1 MKKILL
7 TLAAL
12 LIGPLAALHGA
23 DSQKNL
29 EPTQVNMPA
38 AKPANPAPIGGIS
51 LAGTWRFQLDARNEG
66 KEARWFGRA
75 LADSIKLPGTTEEAR
90 KGEPNPKREVNHFTR
105 VYPFNGAAWYQR
117 DIDIPASWN
126 GKWITLE
133 LERTKT
139 TTVWLDDREVGSQ
152 NSLTAPHVYDLGNV
166 TPGRHVLTIRVSNK
180 EKPPCGYSHQVSDQT
195 QTDWNGIVGRI
206 ALMATEPVWFDD
218 VQIAPDVGQKRA
230 HVRVVF
236 GPGNVPV
243 EGDIRVSAK
252 SWNSATLHEPA
263 PARIPVKLGND
274 GGMEFTYDIGP
285 GMQTWDEFSPALYQL
300 TLDFTGQSGGKR
312 VADRRVLNF
321 GMREFKTRGTQFVVN
336 GRPTFLRG
344 KHDACVFPLTGY
356 APMNVE
362 EWVRVLRIAK
372 SYGINTYRCHTWCPP
387 DAAFAAADIVGIY
400 MQPELPNWGPIGP
413 PEKVDAKDVEVKSDS
428 QPIEERTKYLT
439 AEGHRILKQ
448 FGNHPSF
455 VMLALGNEN
464 NGSREVMGNMVADFR
479 AYDCGRRLFAQGS
492 NNHLNNP
499 TLAPGD
505 DFWTTVSTGG
515 KYKAGVFQ
523 PNSKAKKVRG
533 STPNHAVGHINNEPP
548 STRHDYSASI
558 ANIPIPVIGHE
569 IGQFQVFPDFKEIPK
584 FTGVVQARSF
594 EVFRERLEKAGMLS
608 QADDFVRASGALAVL
623 CYREDV
629 EAALRTPGFGG
640 FHLLDLQDFP
650 GQGTALVGI
659 LDSFMDSKGLIAP
672 EAWREF
678 CSETVPLLRF
688 DRYTWTTDQTFEA
701 EAQVANYGPRSF
713 TNCAMEWTLADAGG
727 SHLASGTLSPTEI
740 PVGKVS
746 SLGRIVIPLHNVP
759 APQKLMIEFK
769 LPGTEY
775 RNHYPIWVFPAKL
788 VPTAPS
794 GVSVVRRLDEQTR
807 AALAAGGR
815 VVFLPET
822 SALKQSLDGAFIT
835 DFWCYPMFKKYN
847 PPGTMG
853 ILLDPKHPV
862 FANFPTEYH
871 SDWQWW
877 RLTKNGRPIIL
888 DSLPRDL
895 RPLVQVIDN
904 FERNHR
910 LGLLWEVQIGSGK
923 LLVCSSDVLGQQS
936 QPEVRQFYQ
945 SLLNYAASPAF
956 QPKTII
962 TFEDLED
969 GLQGQR
975 RGKDSPSSRTSR

>member
-1 MKKILL
+1 MKNFIQIVHTFVRASVTMLHATVMPIVCILVCL
-7 TLAAL
+7 GAESAPASDPTPADS
-12 LIGPLAALHGA
+12 GMGA
-23 DSQKNL
+23 DSATS
-29 EPTQVNMPA
+29 ER
-38 AKPANPAPIGGIS
+38 S
-51 LAGTWRFQLDARNEG
+51 LAGTWRFQLDVRNEG
-66 KEARWFGRA
+66 KEGRWFGTT
-75 LADSIKLPGTTEEAR
+75 LADSIKLPGTTEEGR
-90 KGEPNPKREVNHFTR
+90 KGVPNPKREIRYFTR
-105 VYPFNGAAWYQR
+105 VYPFNGEAWYQR
-117 DIDIPASWN
+117 DIDIPVSWN
-126 GKWITLE
+126 GKRITLE

-152 NSLTAPHVYDLGNV
+152 NSLTAPHVYDLGTV

-180 EKPPCGYSHQVSDQT
+180 EKPPCGYSHQVSDHT
-195 QTDWNGIVGRI
+195 QTDWNGIIGRI
-206 ALMATEPVWFDD
+206 ALKATAPVWLDD
-218 VQIAPDVGQKRA
+218 VQIAPDLGQKQAR
-230 HVRVVF
+230 VRVVF

-243 EGDIRVSAK
+243 EGNIRVSAK
-252 SWNSATLHEPA
+252 SWNSATLHQPA
-263 PARIPVKLGND
+263 SAIIPVKLGND
-274 GGMEFTYDIGP
+274 GVMEFTYDFGP

-300 TLDFTGQSGGKR
+300 TLDFTGQAGGKR

-321 GMREFKTRGTQFVVN
+321 GMREFKTQGTQFVVN

-362 EWVRVLRIAK
+362 EWVRVLKISK
-372 SYGINTYRCHTWCPP
+372 SYGINTYRFHTWCPP

-413 PEKVDAKDVEVKSDS
+413 PAKVDPNDVEVKIDS
-428 QPIEERTKYLT
+428 QPIEERTKYLI
-439 AEGHRILKQ
+439 EDGHRILKQ

-464 NGSREVMGNMVADFR
+464 IGSREVMGSMVADFR
-479 AYDCGRRLFAQGS
+479 AYDRDRRLFAQGS
-492 NNHLNNP
+492 NNRLSSP
-499 TLAPGD
+499 TLAVGD
-505 DFWTTVSTGG
+505 DFWTTARTGG
-515 KYKAGVFQ
+515 DYKDGVFQ
-523 PNSKAKKVRG
+523 PNTKAKNVRG
-533 STPNHAVGHINNEPP
+533 STPNHAAGHINNDPP
-548 STRHDYSASI
+548 STRHDYSVAI

-569 IGQFQVFPDFKEIPK
+569 VGQFQVFPNFKEIPK

-594 EVFRERLEKAGMLS
+594 EVFRERLDQAGMLD
-608 QADDFVRASGALAVL
+608 QADDFVRASGALAVR
-623 CYREDV
+623 CYREDI

-659 LDSFMDSKGLIAP
+659 LDSFMDSKGLITP

-701 EAQVANYGPRSF
+701 EAQVANYGPSSF
-713 TNCAMEWTLADAGG
+713 TGIAPQWILSDADGKPLAR
-727 SHLASGTLSPTEI
+727 GTLSATDI

-746 SLGRIVIPLHNVP
+746 STGRIVIPLQNVP
-759 APQKLMIEFK
+759 APQKLTLEFT
-769 LPGTEY
+769 LPGTRY
-775 RNHYPIWVFPAKL
+775 RNHYPVWVYPAKL
-788 VPTAPS
+788 VPVVPS
-794 GVSVVRRLDEQTR
+794 AVSVVRRLDESAR
-807 AALAAGGR
+807 DVLAAGGR
-815 VVFLPET
+815 VVLLPEA
-822 SALKQSLDGAFIT
+822 SALKQSLGGAFIT

-862 FANFPTEYH
+862 FAKFPTDFH

-877 RLTKNGRPIIL
+877 RLTKNGRPMIL
-888 DSLPRDL
+888 DALPKNF

-910 LGLLWEVQIGSGK
+910 LGLLWEAQIGSGK
-923 LLVCSSDVLGQQS
+923 LLVCSSDILGQQN

-945 SLLNYAASPAF
+945 SLLDYAASPAF
-956 QPKTII
+956 LPTTSI
-962 TFEDLED
+962 TFEELESI
-969 GLQGQR
+969 LQGTI
-975 RGKDSPSSRTSR
+975 P